1 MHPLHHDRLPRMAK
15 NHQERSH
22 TSNSDATYT
31 LGRTSH
37 ETTRLIEQSR
47 IYGESTHRLC
57 KRAGITDGMRVL
69 EIGSG
74 AGDVALTL
82 AERVGPTGQ
91 IVGVDINAEI
101 LNAARQ
107 RATDAGTRN
116 VEFIVGD
123 ARTLTFS
130 EKFDAI
136 VGRFV
141 LMYMSDP
148 GEAFATLMTHLK
160 PGGIAAF
167 QEPEYT
173 LYPAFLHPD
182 TPLMNQ
188 LITWILD
195 VFAHS
200 GAHLNMGIGLYQAFV
215 NAGLPPPMM
224 HLESPIGAEKTWA
237 GYRYMATIFQS
248 LLPLLEKYGLAT
260 AEQVGVDTLAAR
272 IRQEVL
278 TSKRPFFLPLHV
290 TAHAT
295 LPIYSET

>member
-1 MHPLHHDRLPRMAK
+1 MAK
-15 NHQERSH
+15 NHQERLHASH
-22 TSNSDATYT
+22 SDATYT

-37 ETTRLIEQSR
+37 ETTRLIEQSK

-57 KRAGITDGMRVL
+57 KRAGITTGMRVL

-74 AGDVALTL
+74 AGDVALMI

-91 IVGVDINAEI
+91 VVGVDINAEI
-101 LNAARQ
+101 LDTARQ

-116 VEFIVGD
+116 VEFIAGD

-136 VGRFV
+136 AGRFV
-141 LMYMSDP
+141 LMYMADP
-148 GEAFATLMTHLK
+148 AAAFATLITHLK
-160 PGGIAAF
+160 PGGIAVF

-188 LITWILD
+188 LITWIVD
-195 VFAHS
+195 VFKHS
-200 GAHLNMGIGLYQAFV
+200 GAHLDTGIGFYQTFV
-215 NAGLPPPMM
+215 DAGLPPPTM
-224 HLESPIGAEKTWA
+224 HLESPIGAAETWA

-248 LLPLLEKYGLAT
+248 LLPLLEKYELAT
-260 AEQVGVDTLAAR
+260 AEQVDVDTLAAR
-272 IRQEVL
+272 IRQEVI

-295 LPIYSET
+295 LPT

>member
-1 MHPLHHDRLPRMAK
+1 MAK
-15 NHQERSH
+15 KHQERLQA
-22 TSNSDATYT
+22 SNHDATYT

-47 IYGESTHRLC
+47 IYGESTRRLC
-57 KRAGITDGMRVL
+57 KRAGIAKGMRVL

-82 AERVGPTGQ
+82 AELVGPTGQ
-91 IVGVDINAEI
+91 IVGVDVNAEI
-101 LNAARQ
+101 LETARQ
-107 RATDAGTRN
+107 RATDAGLQHL
-116 VEFIVGD
+116 EFIAGD
-123 ARTLTFS
+123 ARTLEFS
-130 EKFDAI
+130 DKFDAI

-141 LMYMSDP
+141 LMYMADP
-148 GEAFATLMTHLK
+148 REAFAKLITHLK

-173 LYPAFLHPD
+173 LYPAFLHPE
-182 TPLMNQ
+182 TPLINQ

-195 VFAHS
+195 VFEHS
-200 GAHLNMGIGLYQAFV
+200 SAHLNTGIGLYQAFV
-215 NAGLPPPMM
+215 DAGLPPPAM

-248 LLPLLEKYGLAT
+248 LLPLLETYGLAT
-260 AEQVGVDTLAAR
+260 AEQVDVDTLAAR
-272 IRQEVL
+272 IRQEVI

-290 TAHAT
+290 TAHST
-295 LPIYSET
+295 LPT

>member
-1 MHPLHHDRLPRMAK
+1 MLLYQRRWFSRMTK
-15 NHQERSH
+15 NRSENPNTSHQ
-22 TSNSDATYT
+22 DATYT

-57 KRAGITDGMRVL
+57 KRAGINNGMRVL

-82 AERVGPTGQ
+82 AELVGPTGRV
-91 IVGVDINAEI
+91 VGVDINADI
-101 LNAARQ
+101 LDTARQ
-107 RATDAGTRN
+107 RAADAGLRN
-116 VEFIVGD
+116 TEFIAGD
-123 ARTLTFS
+123 ARNLDFS
-130 EKFDAI
+130 HQFDAI

-141 LMYMSDP
+141 LMYMAEPAKD
-148 GEAFATLMTHLK
+148 FAKIITHVRQ
-160 PGGIAAF
+160 GGIVAF

-173 LYPAFLHPD
+173 LYPAIQHPR

-200 GAHLNMGIGLYQAFV
+200 GAHLDMGIELHRAFV
-215 NAGLPPPMM
+215 DAGLPPPTM
-224 HLESPIGAEKTWA
+224 HLESPIGAAKTWA

-248 LLPLLEKYGLAT
+248 LLPLLEKYEIAT
-260 AEQVGVDTLAAR
+260 AEEVGVDTLAAR
-272 IRQEVL
+272 IRQEVN
-278 TSKRPFFLPLHV
+278 TSKRPFFLPPHI
-290 TAHAT
+290 TA
-295 LPIYSET
+295 YSTRRS

>member
-1 MHPLHHDRLPRMAK
+1 MRPSPPNEALSMAK
-15 NHQERSH
+15 NNAKNSH
-22 TSNSDATYT
+22 TSYRDATYT

-47 IYGESTHRLC
+47 IYGESTQRLC
-57 KRAGITDGMRVL
+57 KRAGITEGMRVL

-82 AERVGPTGQ
+82 AELVGPTGQ
-91 IVGVDINAEI
+91 VIGVDVNASI
-101 LNAARQ
+101 LDTARQ
-107 RATDAGTRN
+107 RAANVGMQN
-116 VEFIVGD
+116 VEFIAGD
-123 ARTLTFS
+123 ARRLAFAD
-130 EKFDAI
+130 KFDAI

-141 LMYMSDP
+141 LMYMAEP
-148 GEAFATLMTHLK
+148 GNAFAKLITHLK
-160 PGGIAAF
+160 PDGIAAF

-188 LITWILD
+188 LIRWILD
-195 VFAHS
+195 VFTHS
-200 GAHLNMGIGLYQAFV
+200 GAHLDMGIGLYRAFV
-215 NAGLPPPMM
+215 DAGLPPPTM
-224 HLESPIGAEKTWA
+224 HFEAPIGAAETWA

-260 AEQVGVDTLAAR
+260 AKQVDVDTLAVR
-272 IRQEVL
+272 LREEVL
-278 TSKRPFFLPLHV
+278 ASKRPFFLPLHV

-295 LPIYSET
+295 LPT

>member
-1 MHPLHHDRLPRMAK
+1 MAK
-15 NHQERSH
+15 N
-22 TSNSDATYT
+22 NSDSLHAPHRDATYT

-47 IYGESTHRLC
+47 IYGESTQRLC
-57 KRAGITDGMRVL
+57 RRAGITEGMRVL

-82 AERVGPTGQ
+82 AELVGPTGQ
-91 IVGVDINAEI
+91 VIGVDVNASI
-101 LNAARQ
+101 LDTARQ
-107 RATDAGTRN
+107 RAIDAGVRN
-116 VEFIVGD
+116 IEFIAGD
-123 ARTLTFS
+123 ARMLAFAD
-130 EKFDAI
+130 KFDAI

-141 LMYMSDP
+141 LMYMANP
-148 GEAFATLMTHLK
+148 EKAFAELITHLK

-182 TPLMNQ
+182 TPLINQ
-188 LITWILD
+188 LIGWILE
-195 VFAHS
+195 VFEHS
-200 GAHLNMGIGLYQAFV
+200 GAHLDMGIGLYRAFV
-215 NAGLPPPMM
+215 DAGLPPPAM
-224 HLESPIGAEKTWA
+224 HLESPIGAAKTWA

-260 AEQVGVDTLAAR
+260 AEQVDVDTLAAR
-272 IRQEVL
+272 LREEVL

-290 TAHAT
+290 TAHSM
-295 LPIYSET
+295 LPT

>member
-1 MHPLHHDRLPRMAK
+1 MA
-15 NHQERSH
+15 NNSSDNLS
-22 TSNSDATYT
+22 TSNRDATYT

-47 IYGESTHRLC
+47 IYGESTQRLC
-57 KRAGITDGMRVL
+57 KRAGIIDGMRVL

-74 AGDVALTL
+74 AGDVALMLT
-82 AERVGPTGQ
+82 ERVGPTGQ
-91 IVGVDINAEI
+91 VVGVDVNSEI
-101 LNAARQ
+101 LDTARQ
-107 RATDAGTRN
+107 RAADAGLQN
-116 VEFIVGD
+116 VKFIAGD
-123 ARTLTFS
+123 ARNLDFS
-130 EKFDAI
+130 DKFDAVI
-136 VGRFV
+136 GRFV
-141 LMYMSDP
+141 LMYMAEP
-148 GEAFATLMTHLK
+148 VEAFTKLMMHLK

-173 LYPAFLHPD
+173 LYPAIQHPN

-200 GAHLNMGIGLYQAFV
+200 GAHLDMGIGLYRAFV
-215 NAGLPPPMM
+215 DAGLPPPTM
-224 HLESPIGAEKTWA
+224 HLESPIGAAKTWA

-272 IRQEVL
+272 IRQEVIA
-278 TSKRPFFLPLHV
+278 SKRPFFLPLHV
-290 TAHAT
+290 TAYSA
-295 LPIYSET
+295 LPT

>member
-1 MHPLHHDRLPRMAK
+1 MAK
-15 NHQERSH
+15 NHQERLHASH
-22 TSNSDATYT
+22 SDATYT

-37 ETTRLIEQSR
+37 ETTRLIEQSK

-57 KRAGITDGMRVL
+57 KRAGITTGMRVL

-74 AGDVALTL
+74 AGDVALMI

-91 IVGVDINAEI
+91 VVGVDINAEI
-101 LNAARQ
+101 LDTARQ

-116 VEFIVGD
+116 VEFIAGD
-123 ARTLTFS
+123 ARTLTLS

-136 VGRFV
+136 AGRFV
-141 LMYMSDP
+141 LMYMADP
-148 GEAFATLMTHLK
+148 AAAFATLITHLK
-160 PGGIAAF
+160 PGGIAVF

-188 LITWILD
+188 LITWIVD
-195 VFAHS
+195 VFKHS
-200 GAHLNMGIGLYQAFV
+200 GAHLDTGLRLYQVFV
-215 NAGLPPPMM
+215 DAGLPPPAM
-224 HLESPIGAEKTWA
+224 HLESPIGAADTWA

-248 LLPLLEKYGLAT
+248 LLPLLEKYELAT
-260 AEQVGVDTLAAR
+260 AEQVDVDTLAAR
-272 IRQEVL
+272 IRQEVI

-295 LPIYSET
+295 LPT

>member
-1 MHPLHHDRLPRMAK
+1 MAK
-15 NHQERSH
+15 NHQERLH
-22 TSNSDATYT
+22 ASNSDATYT

-57 KRAGITDGMRVL
+57 KRAGITEGMRVL

-82 AERVGPTGQ
+82 AELVGPTGQ
-91 IVGVDINAEI
+91 VVGVDINAEI
-101 LNAARQ
+101 LDTARQ
-107 RATDAGTRN
+107 RATDAGKRN
-116 VEFIVGD
+116 IEFIAGD

-141 LMYMSDP
+141 LMYMADP
-148 GEAFATLMTHLK
+148 REAFATLITHLK

-195 VFAHS
+195 VFKHS

-215 NAGLPPPMM
+215 DAGLPPPAM
-224 HLESPIGAEKTWA
+224 HLESPIGAAEMWT

-248 LLPLLEKYGLAT
+248 LLPLLEKYELAT
-260 AEQVGVDTLAAR
+260 AEQVDVDTLAAR
-272 IRQEVL
+272 IRQEVS
-278 TSKRPFFLPLHV
+278 TSKRPFLLPLHV

-295 LPIYSET
+295 LPT

>member
-1 MHPLHHDRLPRMAK
+1 MARMAK
-15 NHQERSH
+15 N
-22 TSNSDATYT
+22 NSGSLHASPRDANYT

-47 IYGESTHRLC
+47 IYAESTQRLC
-57 KRAGITDGMRVL
+57 QRSGIADGMRVL

-82 AERVGPTGQ
+82 AELVGPAGQ
-91 IVGVDINAEI
+91 VIGVDVNPSI
-101 LNAARQ
+101 LDTARQ
-107 RATDAGTRN
+107 RATDAGMRN
-116 VEFIVGD
+116 VEFIAGD
-123 ARTLTFS
+123 ARVLAFAD
-130 EKFDAI
+130 KFDAI

-148 GEAFATLMTHLK
+148 GKAFSKLITHLK

-182 TPLMNQ
+182 TPLINQ
-188 LITWILD
+188 LIRWILD
-195 VFAHS
+195 VFEHS
-200 GAHLNMGIGLYQAFV
+200 GAHLDMGIGLYRVFV
-215 NAGLPPPMM
+215 DAGLPPPTM
-224 HLESPIGAEKTWA
+224 HLESPIGAAKTWA

-260 AEQVGVDTLAAR
+260 AAQVDVDTLAAR
-272 IRQEVL
+272 LREEVL
-278 TSKRPFFLPLHV
+278 ASKRPFFLPLHI
-290 TAHAT
+290 TAYTT
-295 LPIYSET
+295 LSS

>member
-1 MHPLHHDRLPRMAK
+1 MAK
-15 NHQERSH
+15 NHQENLHAS
-22 TSNSDATYT
+22 SSDATYT
-31 LGRTSH
+31 LGRTSN

-57 KRAGITDGMRVL
+57 KRAGIIEGMRVL

-82 AERVGPTGQ
+82 AELVGPTGK
-91 IVGVDINAEI
+91 IVGVDVNADI
-101 LNAARQ
+101 LDTARQ
-107 RATDAGTRN
+107 RATDAGMQN
-116 VEFIVGD
+116 VEFIAGD
-123 ARTLTFS
+123 ARSLTFT

-141 LMYMSDP
+141 LMYMADP
-148 GEAFATLMTHLK
+148 GEAFAKLITHLK

-195 VFAHS
+195 VFEHS

-215 NAGLPPPMM
+215 DAGLPPPAM
-224 HLESPIGAEKTWA
+224 HLESPIGAAETWT

-248 LLPLLEKYGLAT
+248 LLPLLEKYELAT
-260 AEQVGVDTLAAR
+260 AEQVDVDTLAAR
-272 IRQEVL
+272 IRQEVI

-295 LPIYSET
+295 LPTYSETVKPKNK

>member
-1 MHPLHHDRLPRMAK
+1 MTKNNSGSLHA
-15 NHQERSH
+15 SAG
-22 TSNSDATYT
+22 DATYT

-47 IYGESTHRLC
+47 IYGESTQRLC

-82 AERVGPTGQ
+82 TELVGPTGEV
-91 IVGVDINAEI
+91 IGVDVNPSI
-101 LNAARQ
+101 LDTARR
-107 RATDAGTRN
+107 RATDAGVRN
-116 VEFIVGD
+116 VEFIAGD
-123 ARTLTFS
+123 ARMLAFA

-141 LMYMSDP
+141 LMYMADP
-148 GEAFATLMTHLK
+148 GRAFSKLITHLK

-182 TPLMNQ
+182 TPLINQ
-188 LITWILD
+188 LIKWILD
-195 VFAHS
+195 VFEHS
-200 GAHLNMGIGLYQAFV
+200 GAHLDMGIGLYRAFV
-215 NAGLPPPMM
+215 DAGLPPPTM
-224 HLESPIGAEKTWA
+224 HLESPIGAAKTWA

-260 AEQVGVDTLAAR
+260 AAQVDVDTLAAR
-272 IRQEVL
+272 LREEIL
-278 TSKRPFFLPLHV
+278 ASKRPFFLPLHV
-290 TAHAT
+290 TAYAT
-295 LPIYSET
+295 LPT

>member
-1 MHPLHHDRLPRMAK
+1 MVPRMTK
-15 NHQERSH
+15 N
-22 TSNSDATYT
+22 NSGSLHASAGDATYT

-47 IYGESTHRLC
+47 IYGESTQRLC

-82 AERVGPTGQ
+82 AELVGPTGE
-91 IVGVDINAEI
+91 VTGVDVNPSI
-101 LNAARQ
+101 LDTARR
-107 RATDAGTRN
+107 RATDAGVRN
-116 VEFIVGD
+116 VEFIAGD
-123 ARTLTFS
+123 ARMLAFA

-141 LMYMSDP
+141 LMYMADP
-148 GEAFATLMTHLK
+148 GRAFSKLITHLK

-182 TPLMNQ
+182 TPLINQ
-188 LITWILD
+188 LIKWILD
-195 VFAHS
+195 VFEHS
-200 GAHLNMGIGLYQAFV
+200 GAHLDMGIGLYRAFV
-215 NAGLPPPMM
+215 DAGLPPPTM
-224 HLESPIGAEKTWA
+224 HLESPIGAAKTWA

-248 LLPLLEKYGLAT
+248 LLPLLEKYGLAM
-260 AEQVGVDTLAAR
+260 AAQVDVDTLAAR
-272 IRQEVL
+272 LREEVL
-278 TSKRPFFLPLHV
+278 TSKRPFFLPLHI

-295 LPIYSET
+295 LST

>member
-1 MHPLHHDRLPRMAK
+1 MAK
-15 NHQERSH
+15 NHLENSQ
-22 TSNSDATYT
+22 TSDRGGTYT

-47 IYGESTHRLC
+47 IYGESTQRLC
-57 KRAGITDGMRVL
+57 KRAGITEGMRVL

-82 AERVGPTGQ
+82 AELVGPEGRV
-91 IVGVDINAEI
+91 VGVDLNPAI
-101 LNAARQ
+101 LETACQ
-107 RATDAGTRN
+107 RATDAGIQN
-116 VEFIVGD
+116 VEFVAGD
-123 ARTLTFS
+123 ARTLAFTD
-130 EKFDAI
+130 KFDAI

-141 LMYMSDP
+141 LMYMVDP
-148 GEAFATLMTHLK
+148 GKAFAQLITHLK

-188 LITWILD
+188 LIKWILD
-195 VFAHS
+195 VFEHS
-200 GAHLNMGIGLYQAFV
+200 GAHLDTGIGLYRAFV
-215 NAGLPPPMM
+215 DAGLPPPTM
-224 HLESPIGAEKTWA
+224 HLESPIGAAKTWA

-248 LLPLLEKYGLAT
+248 LLPLLEKYRLAT
-260 AEQVGVDTLAAR
+260 VEQVDVDTLAAR
-272 IRQEVL
+272 IRKEVL

-290 TAHAT
+290 TAYST
-295 LPIYSET
+295 LPT